1 MIVET
6 ISQTFVVAVLSFGEV
21 AVVGVV
27 GSYFCEFLL
36 LFDSI
41 RSNFLP
47 KLLVMGDGRVSHSF
61 WSFKG
66 VWPIF
71 HVVFLVMLV
80 RRIRLSSWI
89 NYGGPF
95 KYY

>member
-6 ISQTFVVAVLSFGEV
+6 ISQTFVVAVLSFGDV

-47 KLLVMGDGRVSHSF
+47 NSLVMGDGRVSHSF
-61 WSFKG
+61 WRFKVG
-66 VWPIF
+66 WPIF
-71 HVVFLVMLV
+71 HVVFLLV

-89 NYGGPF
+89 NYGDSF